1 MCFFAEMYRVIMS
14 SEENKTSYNSSRESE
29 LENAQA
35 YQEKVGDVAK
45 DPETAGPA
53 ENLREKAAKSNSQD
67 SSRDPV

>member
-1 MCFFAEMYRVIMS
+1 MS
-14 SEENKTSYNSSRESE
+14 SKENKTSYNSREGK

-35 YQEKVGDVAK
+35 NQEKVGDAAR
-45 DPETAGPA
+45 DPETTGPA